1 MIDKLHLTILRG
13 RWAMSPLFG
22 AFATAFIPAEMCP
35 SEPLIQKSGDDCERD
50 C

>member
-1 MIDKLHLTILRG
+1 MIDKLHLIILHG
-13 RWAMSPLFG
+13 CWAMSPLFG
-22 AFATAFIPAEMCP
+22 AFAIAFIPAETYP

>member
-1 MIDKLHLTILRG
+1 MIDKLHFTILRG

-22 AFATAFIPAEMCP
+22 ALAIAFIPAERYP
-35 SEPLIQKSGDDCERD
+35 SEQLIQKSGDDCERD